1 MTIGAMEIFRTV
13 DNRLCQHDEAES
25 ISEALRRAMRHMTLT
40 TLTSETPKVAKVLTT
55 EVVLRVLA
63 ALAVAV
69 ALIVLLTVLN
79 IDESILHLF
88 KFGFALS
95 ILYQYPVSTAINVAS
110 RVFID
115 DPWREENCLWKN
127 HLYAEIFAV
136 YADPDRHIFLKR
148 SYIFAKILY
157 SIRAVHRI
165 YFLLYISIY
174 IIWLMD
180 PTILRH
186 SNLKPFHQFV

>member
-95 ILYQYPVSTAINVAS
+95 I
-110 RVFID
+110 
-115 DPWREENCLWKN
+115 
-127 HLYAEIFAV
+127 
-136 YADPDRHIFLKR
+136 RH
-148 SYIFAKILY
+148 
-157 SIRAVHRI
+157 
-165 YFLLYISIY
+165 
-174 IIWLMD
+174 
-180 PTILRH
+180 
-186 SNLKPFHQFV
+186 